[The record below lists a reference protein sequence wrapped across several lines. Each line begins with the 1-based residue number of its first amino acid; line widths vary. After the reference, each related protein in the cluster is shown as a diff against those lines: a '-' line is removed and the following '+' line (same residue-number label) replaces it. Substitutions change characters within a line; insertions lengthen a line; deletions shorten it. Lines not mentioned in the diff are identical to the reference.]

1 MYIKSQTFYIDP
13 NSVNNAAS
21 VFLTSVDIYVNT
33 KPAATNNASGL
44 SNPGIRVTISD
55 TDSVGAP
62 IFGSTYPQSNVFLPY
77 ANITADPTGATSA
90 TTFTFSQPIPVTTGK
105 RYSINVQADDDAYT
119 LWYAKKDDAVLG
131 TSSSPFPGFSGGYQG
146 QLFDYGNSGNITPIQ
161 NTQLKYT
168 VRIAQFTANTAT
180 YEIVNNGFEF
190 FFTTGQ
196 KGTFLGGEIVYPLY
210 ANLSGTVAFT
220 TGSTVIT
227 GTGTSFLS
235 TFVNNAYIVVY
246 SNTSVT
252 FARKISNIANNT
264 SLTVSE
270 AIPYTSNASTTFFK
284 APTGNVYNFDQS
296 SNTLILTNSNAN
308 SSTYFANSSLFTATL
323 TNGSNQYTSVSSTTN
338 LFVGQPVWAN
348 VSGVQPGTTITAIGT
363 TTVNVSTNWSNAGV
377 TGSSVAATNVYASTP
392 IVGGVSGANA
402 YIGSIFVWPI
412 NQFEPEIG
420 INVPPGGNAS
430 LTYSFAS
437 ANSSVG
443 FYMPAFLGVTNNTKK
458 AITEYNAYILS
469 RSIEQNQATSYLYGS
484 AYGLNKSGVIK
495 TTLTQDSNTGNIYT
509 SPYIFAEK
517 LDIFAGITTINN
529 DATNE
534 NTNYGNAAAKHIT
547 QKISFDPTYSA
558 QDLLVQAIAYVPA
571 GTQLLAYAKL
581 YNSKD
586 SDIFTTKQWT
596 ALIPAVGN
604 TVSNTTAVSTAQSN
618 TYVQLSWGIP
628 NQPLVA
634 YTANGTVSVASS
646 STTGS
651 VVTGSNTNFG
661 TEILVNDV
669 VRIWNPLS
677 PAVYAVAV
685 VNSIASNVSL
695 TLNTPISNT
704 SITQPGFQ
712 IDKVSNPYQAFTN
725 PQNYNVV
732 RYYNS
737 TLTEFD
743 TYDTMQVK
751 MVMLSNSSSTT
762 PRIASLTAVGL
773 SS

>member
-13 NSVNNAAS
+13 NSVNNATTI
-21 VFLTSVDIYVNT
+21 FLTSIDIYVKT
-33 KPAATNNASGL
+33 QPLATNNASGIN
-44 SNPGIRVTISD
+44 NPGIRISISN
-55 TDSVGAP
+55 TDATGAP
-62 IFGSTYPQSNVFLPY
+62 VFGSTYPQSNVFMPY
-77 ANITADPTGATSA
+77 ASITADPVNAATA
-90 TTFTFSQPIPVTTGK
+90 TTFTFAQPIPLLSGK
-105 RYSINVQADDDAYT
+105 AYSINVQADDAGYD
-119 LWYAKKDDAVLG
+119 LWIAKKNDAILG
-131 TSSSPFPGFSGGYQG
+131 SSSSPFPGFSGGYQG
-146 QLFDYGNSGNITPIQ
+146 SLFDYGNSGNITPIQ
-161 NTQLKYT
+161 NAQLKYT
-168 VRIAQFTANTAT
+168 VRVAQFTSNTAT
-180 YEIVNNGFEF
+180 YEIVNDSYEF
-190 FFTTGQ
+190 FFTTLQ
-196 KGTFLGGEIVYPLY
+196 KGTFLGGEIVYPLT

-220 TGSTVIT
+220 SGSNTIT
-227 GTGTSFLS
+227 GTGTSFQS
-235 TFVNNAYIVVY
+235 TFVANSFIVVY

-252 FARKISNIANNT
+252 FARRIVSIANNT

-270 AIPYTSNASTTFFK
+270 NIPYASNASTTYFK

-308 SSTYFANSSLFTATL
+308 SSTYFANSTLFTATL
-323 TNGSNQYTSVSSTTN
+323 TNGSNQYTSVSSVNN

-348 VSGVQPGTTITAIGT
+348 ISGVQPGTTITSIGT
-363 TTVNVSTNWSNAGV
+363 TTVNVSTSF
-377 TGSSVAATNVYASTP
+377 TGTTTATTNVYASTP

-420 INVPPGGNAS
+420 VSVPPGGNAS
-430 LTYSFAS
+430 ITYAFAS
-437 ANSSVG
+437 VNTSVG
-443 FYMPAFLGVTNNTKK
+443 FYMPAFIGATNNTKK
-458 AITEYNAYILS
+458 TISEYNAYILS

-484 AYGLNKSGVIK
+484 SYGLNKSAVLK
-495 TTLTQDSNTGNIYT
+495 TTLTQDSNTGNLYT
-509 SPYIFAEK
+509 SPYIFGEK
-517 LDIFAGITTINN
+517 LDIFAGISTINN

-534 NTNYGNAAAKHIT
+534 NTNYGNASAKHIT

-558 QDLLVQAIAYVPA
+558 QDLLVQAVAYVPA

-596 ALIPAVGN
+596 KLVPAIGN
-604 TVSNTTAVSTAQSN
+604 TISNTAAVSTAAAN

-628 NQPLVA
+628 NIPAIA
-634 YTANGTVSVASS
+634 YTANGTVTIASS
-646 STTGS
+646 TTTGS
-651 VVTGSNTNFG
+651 VVTGANTNFG

-677 PAVYAVAV
+677 PSVYVVAV
-685 VNSIASNVSL
+685 VNSISNSTTL

-704 SITQPGFQ
+704 SIVQPGFQ

-751 MVMLSNSSSTT
+751 MVMLSNNNSSI
-762 PRIASLTAVGL
+762 PRISSLTAVGL